1 MTRFVL
7 LPENIGE
14 VSHARFWQN
23 GWRRP
28 GWQQASPIFPS
39 SIKGKFD
46 AGQNVSDAELQAAFA
61 EEQQE
66 RLNLDEVRRQ
76 LDQAAPPLTEFLE
89 RLLNARV
96 DAEIAV
102 HVTRYGGGGSYHPP
116 GNSPYQPL
124 HPGIPVSITVLDSR
138 AAMRARKYANN
149 FLCNVVHETIHL
161 ALEETVVQRRGL
173 SHTEKEAL
181 VDKVCTATELRA
193 VTGSDAYCIQN
204 WCKNNLPRNWRALL
218 QWKPN
223 QEPTWPDES
232 PGPGRSV
239 P

>member
-7 LPENIGE
+7 LPENTGE
-14 VSHARFWQN
+14 VRHARFWQN
-23 GWRRP
+23 GWHQP
-28 GWQQASPIFPS
+28 GWQQAGPIFPPL
-39 SIKGKFD
+39 IKNRFD
-46 AGQNVSDAELQAAFA
+46 AGQNVSDEELQAAFA
-61 EEQQE
+61 EDQQE
-66 RLNLDEVRRQ
+66 RLKLDEVGRQ

-89 RLLNARV
+89 RFLNARV

-124 HPGIPVSITVLDSR
+124 HPDIPVSITVLDSCAAKR
-138 AAMRARKYANN
+138 AGKYANN
-149 FLCNVVHETIHL
+149 FLSNVVHETIHL
-161 ALEETVVQRRGL
+161 ALERTVIRDRRL
-173 SHTEKEAL
+173 SHEEKEAL

-193 VTGSDAYCIQN
+193 VTGSDAYCIQD
-204 WCKNNLPRNWRALL
+204 WYKNNLPNNWRALL
-218 QWKPN
+218 QWKPG